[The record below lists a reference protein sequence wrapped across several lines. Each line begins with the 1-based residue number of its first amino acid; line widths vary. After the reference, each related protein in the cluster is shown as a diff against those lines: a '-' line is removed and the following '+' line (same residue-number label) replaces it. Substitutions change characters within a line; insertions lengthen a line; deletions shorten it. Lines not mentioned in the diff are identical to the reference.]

1 MANYTCCVCGK
12 PCGADYRIVGHVID
26 GWPHEL
32 PRIQS
37 ASFPETRA
45 HELPRNVAVHRA
57 CAPQLAST
65 EFGRQLAAL
74 AMPVRP
80 ALH

>member
-32 PRIQS
+32 PR
-37 ASFPETRA
+37 
-45 HELPRNVAVHRA
+45 NVAVHRA
-57 CAPQLAST
+57 CAPQLPST
-65 EFGRQLAAL
+65 EFGRQLAAVM
-74 AMPVRP
+74 AAP
-80 ALH
+80 AGSARH